1 MGTTG
6 IIQAGIYRETGRS
19 GKVLWESWEMHRS
32 PFNRRR
38 LERSLQLNHWFCV
51 LWVGGPVSNGHS
63 ALASAHHC
71 GALPVHEPLRL
82 DLFSLGPNEHPG
94 GSLLWFHKGQG
105 RSLKS
110 TGPPRPASA
119 SRRLMMTAMA
129 ASSLLGLLDPG
140 SSMMSILRWEL
151 SPAGGDSFSAL
162 AREY

>member
-1 MGTTG
+1 M
-6 IIQAGIYRETGRS
+6 
-19 GKVLWESWEMHRS
+19 
-32 PFNRRR
+32 
-38 LERSLQLNHWFCV
+38 
-51 LWVGGPVSNGHS
+51 LWVGGPVSNGHGT
-63 ALASAHHC
+63 LASAHYYS
-71 GALPVHEPLRL
+71 ALPVQEPLRL
-82 DLFSLGPNEHPG
+82 DPFSIGPNEHPG

-151 SPAGGDSFSAL
+151 SPADGDSFCLFAW
-162 AREY
+162 EYFTRFTLVRLIQCTYSLMSYLNMGIQLNRAQAQFLLKADLECHHFESKW

>member
-6 IIQAGIYRETGRS
+6 IVQAHIYREPGRS
-19 GKVLWESWEMHRS
+19 GKIVGNAQIS
-32 PFNRRR
+32 F
-38 LERSLQLNHWFCV
+38 LQEAGGKKYAAQPFCV

>member
-1 MGTTG
+1 MPSSCGD
-6 IIQAGIYRETGRS
+6 
-19 GKVLWESWEMHRS
+19 
-32 PFNRRR
+32 
-38 LERSLQLNHWFCV
+38 LQ
-51 LWVGGPVSNGHS
+51 
-63 ALASAHHC
+63 
-71 GALPVHEPLRL
+71 L
-82 DLFSLGPNEHPG
+82 DLFNLGPEEHPD
-94 GSLLWFHKGQG
+94 GSPLWFHKGQG

-119 SRRLMMTAMA
+119 SRRLMMTAIA